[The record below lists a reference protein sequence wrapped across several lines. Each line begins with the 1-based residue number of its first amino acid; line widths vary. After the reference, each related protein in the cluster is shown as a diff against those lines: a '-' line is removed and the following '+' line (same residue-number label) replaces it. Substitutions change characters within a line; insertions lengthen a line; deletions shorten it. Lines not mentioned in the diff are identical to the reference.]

1 MRNPTNRWL
10 LIACAL
16 AAMIPFAMPAPAPVV
31 ITDFPGWPS
40 EFEGRSLRAL
50 PLSALEQRFATDFP
64 GRIGRFTDGERE
76 IILRWISAPSRKLHP
91 AADCLTASGYTVT
104 PLPIDRIAGVV
115 WSTIAANRGDE
126 HLRVREAIVDAA
138 GNRWTDVSAWYW
150 AAVRE
155 QTPRPWL
162 AITVATSSSN
172 GGASLPISKR
182 NSPST

>member
-1 MRNPTNRWL
+1 MRNRINRWL

-16 AAMIPFAMPAPAPVV
+16 AAMIPFAVPAPAPVV

-50 PLSALEQRFATDFP
+50 PLSAPEQRFATDFP

-76 IILRWISAPSRKLHP
+76 IILRWMSAPSRKLHP
-91 AADCLTASGYTVT
+91 AADCLKASGYAVT
-104 PLPIDRIAGVV
+104 PLPIDRVAGVA
-115 WSTIAANRGDE
+115 WSAIAAHRGDE
-126 HLRVREAIVDAA
+126 HLRVRETIVDAA

-150 AAVRE
+150 AAVRG

-162 AITVATSSSN
+162 AITVATSGSN
-172 GGASLPISKR
+172 GGASLPISQ
-182 NSPST
+182 

>member
-1 MRNPTNRWL
+1 MRNRTDRWL

-16 AAMIPFAMPAPAPVV
+16 AAMIPLAVPAPSPVM

-40 EFEGRSLRAL
+40 EFEGRPLRPL
-50 PLSALEQRFATDFP
+50 PLSEIEQRFAADFP

-76 IILRWISAPSRKLHP
+76 IVLRWISTPTRKLHP
-91 AADCLTASGYTVT
+91 AADCLKASGYSVT
-104 PLPIDRIAGVV
+104 PLPIDRVAGAA
-115 WSTIAANRGDE
+115 WSAMSARRGDE

-138 GNRWTDVSAWYW
+138 GNRWTDMSAWYW
-150 AAVRE
+150 AAVRD

-162 AITVATSSSN
+162 AITVATSNLN
-172 GGASLPISKR
+172 GGATLPISQR